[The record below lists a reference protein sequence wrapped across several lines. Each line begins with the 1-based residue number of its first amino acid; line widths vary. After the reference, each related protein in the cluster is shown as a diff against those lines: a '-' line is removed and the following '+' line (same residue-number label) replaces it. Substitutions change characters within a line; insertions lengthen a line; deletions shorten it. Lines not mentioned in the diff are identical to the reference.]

1 MRTSIAILS
10 GLVFGVFVTPV
21 SAETEGNIYLG
32 LGASA
37 LALDSNRVP
46 GVSTSSPGHSP
57 KMYSAIFGY
66 QFNDRWSV
74 DLALGTDGSGEVSAD
89 QALINVYRFF
99 GPRKWKP
106 YVSAGLSNFS
116 IDEATDD
123 STQQIQAGIG
133 VSGALSDS
141 LELRVGYQLLS
152 DLGSE
157 SNFDKA
163 FGIALN
169 WHLGKPKAVAV
180 TQSEPESVPQQK
192 EVVDTFELLVEFDFD
207 ISSIRAA
214 FEPQFDEIAQVLTES
229 PDISMTIEGHTD
241 WIGTEQYNQGLS
253 QRRAD
258 AVKNK
263 FVQDYDI
270 SADRIDT
277 VGYGETRPV
286 ADNNTPTGRQQNRRA
301 ITVILRPRMVTE

>member
-1 MRTSIAILS
+1 
-10 GLVFGVFVTPV
+10 
-21 SAETEGNIYLG
+21 
-32 LGASA
+32 
-37 LALDSNRVP
+37 
-46 GVSTSSPGHSP
+46 
-57 KMYSAIFGY
+57 
-66 QFNDRWSV
+66 
-74 DLALGTDGSGEVSAD
+74 
-89 QALINVYRFF
+89 
-99 GPRKWKP
+99 
-106 YVSAGLSNFS
+106 
-116 IDEATDD
+116 
-123 STQQIQAGIG
+123 
-133 VSGALSDS
+133 
-141 LELRVGYQLLS
+141 
-152 DLGSE
+152 LGSE

-169 WHLGKPKAVAV
+169 WHLGKSKAVAV
-180 TQSEPESVPQQK
+180 TQSEPESVPPQK

-207 ISSIRAA
+207 KSSIRAA

-286 ADNNTPTGRQQNRRA
+286 ADNNTSTGRQQNRRA
-301 ITVILRPRMVTE
+301 ITVILRPRIVTE